1 MVLEKRLD
9 IVSKFLRKK
18 VFKQVGNR
26 EQRCVIVFD
35 PT

>member
-9 IVSKFLRKK
+9 IVSKFLKK
-18 VFKQVGNR
+18 NFFKQVGDR

>member
-1 MVLEKRLD
+1 MVLEKRLN
-9 IVSKFLRKK
+9 IVSKFLKK
-18 VFKQVGNR
+18 KLKQIGDR